1 MIIIV
6 IKEDCPRANYI
17 VEVLFK
23 VILKVD
29 YRICYSTQLKK
40 LLFEFPLASVVLY
53 LPEEETFEVEH
64 IRVPFHPWMNSEVL
78 IVPENIQAKNDFFE
92 EDIFMKC
99 FIKLTEIE
107 NYSSINLD
115 SHHRYEEDNSE
126 DLVPLLHQLAY
137 DLYDLCKKHNY
148 ILPDIKVSNSLTY
161 SLDVDRP
168 FVFKGLPLYL
178 NLFGVFKDVFTLNFN
193 RLTQRYKY
201 LLSKIDPYDEA
212 WDKIIKHAQITNI
225 FFLMDSAAQ
234 VDGYYPLKSNLSYDK
249 LIQKVSA
256 NPNKNIGIHPSY
268 NSFLNPTKIIAEK
281 ELLEQLI
288 QKKVTI
294 SRMHFLKYKL
304 PDTFKFLI
312 LAGMECDFTS
322 VYYSK
327 IGFKHGIAYPFNW
340 FNCKENKVTD
350 LIINPSIAMDRT
362 FLSYLKLSPEET
374 ISKINDLKLT
384 LLKYGGCLDILIH
397 NGIMSDFEE
406 WKGWSKIVE

>member
-1 MIIIV
+1 M
-6 IKEDCPRANYI
+6 
-17 VEVLFK
+17 
-23 VILKVD
+23 
-29 YRICYSTQLKK
+29 
-40 LLFEFPLASVVLY
+40 
-53 LPEEETFEVEH
+53 
-64 IRVPFHPWMNSEVL
+64 
-78 IVPENIQAKNDFFE
+78 
-92 EDIFMKC
+92 
-99 FIKLTEIE
+99 
-107 NYSSINLD
+107 
-115 SHHRYEEDNSE
+115 
-126 DLVPLLHQLAY
+126 AY

-281 ELLEQLI
+281 EGP
-288 QKKVTI
+288 K
-294 SRMHFLKYKL
+294 
-304 PDTFKFLI
+304 
-312 LAGMECDFTS
+312 
-322 VYYSK
+322 
-327 IGFKHGIAYPFNW
+327 
-340 FNCKENKVTD
+340 
-350 LIINPSIAMDRT
+350 
-362 FLSYLKLSPEET
+362 ET
-374 ISKINDLKLT
+374 IQQT
-384 LLKYGGCLDILIH
+384 
-397 NGIMSDFEE
+397 
-406 WKGWSKIVE
+406 WSIVGNKF

>member
-178 NLFGVFKDVFTLNFN
+178 NLFGVFKLFTNKQLECVFVTRGVEMLKECAGDMIESFNFVK
-193 RLTQRYKY
+193 LDTEKIEQTQ
-201 LLSKIDPYDEA
+201 
-212 WDKIIKHAQITNI
+212 
-225 FFLMDSAAQ
+225 F
-234 VDGYYPLKSNLSYDK
+234 V
-249 LIQKVSA
+249 
-256 NPNKNIGIHPSY
+256 
-268 NSFLNPTKIIAEK
+268 
-281 ELLEQLI
+281 
-288 QKKVTI
+288 
-294 SRMHFLKYKL
+294 
-304 PDTFKFLI
+304 
-312 LAGMECDFTS
+312 
-322 VYYSK
+322 
-327 IGFKHGIAYPFNW
+327 
-340 FNCKENKVTD
+340 
-350 LIINPSIAMDRT
+350 
-362 FLSYLKLSPEET
+362 
-374 ISKINDLKLT
+374 
-384 LLKYGGCLDILIH
+384 
-397 NGIMSDFEE
+397 SDFFGKEE
-406 WKGWSKIVE
+406 GYDIEFYTRFV